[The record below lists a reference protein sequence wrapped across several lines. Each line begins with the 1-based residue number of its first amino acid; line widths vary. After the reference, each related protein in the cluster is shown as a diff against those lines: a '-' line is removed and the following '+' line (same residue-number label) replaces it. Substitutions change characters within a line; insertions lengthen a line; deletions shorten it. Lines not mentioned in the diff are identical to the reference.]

1 MKIRTDFVSNSS
13 SSSFIIAGDKT
24 SFFAK
29 YNLSKQDFVDAI
41 EDLSGVKIDKDK
53 YFCKIYDKSIPEDLN
68 VINSEWSDYLKE
80 WTTPFLKKVY
90 DKDGNE
96 DIEFFSALSR
106 FDEETGVYLKPI
118 YYSAGWHNKQWGY
131 FYEHI
136 KEIYDFLPY
145 SWDPSVKTY
154 YKYDREND
162 KNDETEIDSHI
173 YQVLLD
179 AYRHY
184 GIMNHHEALNCGFSR
199 TIIHF
204 GDNDVYSLK
213 GMNEAGKHEELYEGD
228 SEWDKRHNEEVK
240 NSTWETESQS
250 LPRFC
255 EVMVRWFKEH
265 KKIPDTATWHDM
277 LESIVGYCMHE
288 G

>member
-13 SSSFIIAGDKT
+13 SSSFIIAGDKE
-24 SFFAK
+24 SIFIK
-29 YNLSKQDFVDAI
+29 YNLTKQDFVDAI

-68 VINSEWSDYLKE
+68 IINSEWSDYFKE

-96 DIEFFSALSR
+96 DIEFFSALDR
-106 FDEETGVYLKPI
+106 FDKKTGEYIKSVCC
-118 YYSAGWHNKQWGY
+118 SAGWHNKQWGY

-154 YKYDREND
+154 YEYD
-162 KNDETEIDSHI
+162 KNDEVEIDSYI

-179 AYRHY
+179 AYNHF
-184 GIMNHHEALNCGFSR
+184 GIMNHYEALHCGFTR
-199 TIIHF
+199 MVIHF

-213 GMNEAGKHEELYEGD
+213 GMNEAGKHESLFEGD
-228 SEWDKRHNEEVK
+228 SEWDKQHNEEVK
-240 NSTWETESQS
+240 NSTWETQSQS

-255 EVMVRWFKEH
+255 EVLIRWFKEH
-265 KKIPDTATWHDM
+265 EKIPETATWHDM
-277 LESIVGYCMHE
+277 IESIVGYCMHE

>member
-1 MKIRTDFVSNSS
+1 MKTRIDFVSNSS
-13 SSSFIIAGDKT
+13 SSSFIIAGDNT

-41 EDLSGVKIDKDK
+41 EDLSGIKIDKDK
-53 YFCKIYDKSIPEDLN
+53 YFCKIYDKSIPEDLD
-68 VINSEWSDYLKE
+68 VINSEWSDYLKD

-90 DKDGNE
+90 DKDGKE

-106 FDEETGVYLKPI
+106 FDGETGEYVKPR

-162 KNDETEIDSHI
+162 KNDETEIDSYI

-184 GIMNHHEALNCGFSR
+184 GIMNHHEALNCGFTR
-199 TIIHF
+199 MIIHF

-265 KKIPDTATWHDM
+265 KKIPETATWHDM